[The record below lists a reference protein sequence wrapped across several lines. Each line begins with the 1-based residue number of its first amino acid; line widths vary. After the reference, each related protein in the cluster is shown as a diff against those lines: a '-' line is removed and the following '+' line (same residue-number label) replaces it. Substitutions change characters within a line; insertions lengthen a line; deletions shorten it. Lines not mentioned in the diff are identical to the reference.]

1 MLNFNVGMVIGWFVG
16 CFILGFGGAWLANK
30 RRAKKYSLS
39 KESAVLVSE
48 PSRDTHPE
56 IMVKLLPAVNG
67 KLLEISTKK
76 VINHQHWEW
85 VHEMYIVEEGQL
97 LSDAIAKVMLLK
109 GLAK

>member
-1 MLNFNVGMVIGWFVG
+1 MLENITYAWIGVG
-16 CFILGFGGAWLANK
+16 CGVLGSFGWGIYSAWRK
-30 RRAKKYSLS
+30 DMRGRPR
-39 KESAVLVSE
+39 ESAVLVGE